1 MQIFTRGDQSRKQV
15 WAWRR
20 SGATVGI
27 VPTMGAL
34 HEGHVSLVRQSVAT
48 CDHTV
53 VTIFVNPTQFGPGED
68 LSRYPRTFDAD
79 CELIRDAGADVVLAP
94 SVDEMYPS
102 GYSTFVDPPAIAQPL
117 EGQFRPG
124 HFRGVATVVLK
135 LFGLVPATH
144 AFFGRKDYQ
153 QFKVIQSMVADLNV
167 GIELVAGETVREPDG
182 LALSSRNR
190 YLSAV
195 ERQAALSLSIALS
208 VASKMVE
215 SGERNVSTIE
225 HAMKRELS
233 QTKLDYASVVDA
245 ETLATIDRI
254 ESSAVALIATR
265 VGTTRLIDN
274 RTLV

>member
-1 MQIFTRGDQSRKQV
+1 MHIFTRGDESRDQV
-15 WAWRR
+15 AAWRR
-20 SGATVGI
+20 SGATVGT

-34 HEGHVSLVRQSVAT
+34 HDGHVSLVRQSVAT

-53 VTIFVNPTQFGPGED
+53 VTIFVNPTQFGPNED
-68 LSRYPRTFDAD
+68 LSKYPRTFEAD
-79 CELIRDAGADVVLAP
+79 CELIRNAGADVVFAP
-94 SVDEMYPS
+94 TNEEMYPA
-102 GYSTFVDPPAIAQPL
+102 GYSTFVDPPAIAKPL
-117 EGQFRPG
+117 EGEFRPG

-153 QFKVIQSMVADLNV
+153 QFKVIEAMVTDLNV
-167 GIELVAGETVREPDG
+167 GIELVAGETVREADG

-190 YLSAV
+190 YLSAE
-195 ERQAALSLSIALS
+195 ERQTALSLSIALS
-208 VASKMVE
+208 VAEKLVQR
-215 SGERNVSTIE
+215 GERNVSTIE
-225 HAMKRELS
+225 HAMKRELAA
-233 QTKLDYASVVDA
+233 TKLDYARVVDA

-254 ESSAVALIATR
+254 ESPAVALIATR

>member
-1 MQIFTRGDQSRKQV
+1 MHIFTRGDESRDQV
-15 WAWRR
+15 AAWRR

-34 HEGHVSLVRQSVAT
+34 HDGHVSLVRQSVAT

-53 VTIFVNPTQFGPGED
+53 VTIFVNPTQFGPNED
-68 LSRYPRTFDAD
+68 LSKYPRTFEAD
-79 CELIRDAGADVVLAP
+79 CELIRNAGADVVFAP
-94 SVDEMYPS
+94 TNEEMYPA
-102 GYSTFVDPPAIAQPL
+102 GYSTFVDPPAIANPL
-117 EGQFRPG
+117 EGEFRPG

-153 QFKVIQSMVADLNV
+153 QFKVIEAMVTDLNV
-167 GIELVAGETVREPDG
+167 GIELVAGETVREADG

-190 YLSAV
+190 YLSAE
-195 ERQAALSLSIALS
+195 ERQTALSLSIALS
-208 VASKMVE
+208 VAEKLVQR
-215 SGERNVSTIE
+215 GERNVSTIE
-225 HAMKRELS
+225 HAMKRELAA
-233 QTKLDYASVVDA
+233 TKLDYARVVDA

-254 ESSAVALIATR
+254 ESPAVALIATR